1 MAMRTLSKLLLLTL
15 LAPGCAMAATSGEI
29 FAQAKA
35 EILATAYVKKGG
47 YRFGVARVRPT
58 TFAGIRGRRAPTQ
71 AWLYASTDLM
81 AAIAC
86 EAIAWSDALP
96 PETCRALER
105 ILCGRLG
112 LSATV
117 SGLTTVHSAREGDC
131 WVCVVALPESEAAK
145 VPRLTFEEARARL
158 LREEVLLAEGAP
170 VEALIA
176 LRRTAGPMPE
186 AIDRAPWEGLL
197 AAAAFATPRLKA
209 LPRLA
214 GRYPLGSAELPTDGE
229 FAKGSEAFGRG
240 DLPAAYAAFLRL
252 PGHEAEAAALLLHA
266 AYLKPTSPF
275 PGSISPSWRFM
286 RAMPPWP
293 NGAAPRQ
300 RPSAPTTLGCAPK
313 SRTCA
318 PNPSRRRCF
327 GRLGAP
333 PPRPPAGCKAPC
345 TPGRVLRTRLKGRRR
360 GGKEP
365 ERPEGREGPEGPPR
379 WRDRHPNESQRP
391 SLPASAAD
399 PPRVSR

>member
-15 LAPGCAMAATSGEI
+15 LAPGCAMAATPGEI
-29 FAQAKA
+29 FAQAKP

-47 YRFGVARVRPT
+47 YRFGVARVRPA

-86 EAIAWSDALP
+86 EAIAWPDALP

-105 ILCGRLG
+105 ILCGRFG

-131 WVCVVALPESEAAK
+131 WVCVVALPEGEAAK
-145 VPRLTFEEARARL
+145 VPRLTFEAARARL

-197 AAAAFATPRLKA
+197 AAATFATPRLKA

-214 GRYPLGSAELPTDGE
+214 GRYPLGSAEPPTDGD
-229 FAKGSEAFGRG
+229 FAKGNEAFGRG
-240 DLPAAYAAFLRL
+240 DLPAAYAAFLASAERAWAFDALNMAGNVARRL

-266 AYLKPTSPF
+266 AYLKPTSPYPWVHLAF
-275 PGSISPSWRFM
+275 VALHAGDAALAERCCAKAESLGSDDPWVRTQIANVRAKTVPSPLSRG
-286 RAMPPWP
+286 AG
-293 NGAAPRQ
+293 GAAPR
-300 RPSAPTTLGCAPK
+300 A
-313 SRTCA
+313 
-318 PNPSRRRCF
+318 
-327 GRLGAP
+327 
-333 PPRPPAGCKAPC
+333 
-345 TPGRVLRTRLKGRRR
+345 PGRVQGTLHPRAR
-360 GGKEP
+360 P
-365 ERPEGREGPEGPPR
+365 ADAPEGTPRGRER
-379 WRDRHPNESQRP
+379 T
-391 SLPASAAD
+391 
-399 PPRVSR
+399 